1 MIELRN
7 ITKKYGERTVL
18 NKISF
23 EVKKGDILGFLG
35 PNGAGKTT
43 TMRIITGYL
52 SATDGDV
59 IVNGFDIKKDPIR
72 VKSAIGYL
80 PELAPAY
87 PEMTVLNYLRF
98 MAGIKGLHGNA
109 VNSAIERVLNQASLD
124 RVKERIIGNLSRG
137 YKQRVGIAQALLSD
151 PPILI
156 LDEPTVGLDPEQII
170 EIRNLIKELGKDHTI
185 ILSTHILP
193 EVTVTCNRVIIIND
207 GRLLTNGDYNLSP
220 LALQGDKFYRL
231 ITTKTDSSIID
242 LIKSIPEVKDVNK
255 QDNTITIKTTSDF
268 KSPELITEKV
278 FKAGYGIVE
287 FSVRTINLEDEY
299 IRLISQDRGGIQ

>member
-7 ITKKYGERTVL
+7 ITKKYGERIVL
-18 NKISF
+18 NNISF
-23 EVKKGDILGFLG
+23 KVEKGEVLGFLG

-52 SATDGDV
+52 SPTEGDV
-59 IVNGFDIKKDPIR
+59 LVNGFDIKKNPIN

-98 MAGIKGLHGNA
+98 MAGIKGLYKA
-109 VNSAIERVLNQASLD
+109 KLNSAID
-124 RVKERIIGNLSRG
+124 RVITQTNLTNVTNRIIGNLSRG
-137 YKQRVGIAQALLSD
+137 YKQRVGIAQALLND

-170 EIRNLIKELGKDHTI
+170 EIRNLIRELGKDHTI

-207 GRLLTNGDYNLSP
+207 GKLLTNGNYELSFGS
-220 LALQGDKFYRL
+220 LQGNKSYRL
-231 ITTKTDSSIID
+231 ITTKPDANIIE
-242 LIKSIPEVKDVNK
+242 LLNSIPGIKGVNK
-255 QDNTITIKTTSDF
+255 ENELFMISVNNDF
-268 KSPELITEKV
+268 NSPEAITEKV

-287 FSVRTINLEDEY
+287 FSQKTINLEEEY
-299 IRLISQDRGGIQ
+299 IRLISQDRGGVK